1 MSSGVNLPD
10 TSPPKPGDL
19 IRFIGKLKD
28 RGNPDY
34 GIVLS
39 VTSSVYQVDEIEE
52 EVRYLHQNGQV
63 LERAHHFFSGRR
75 YIGMWEF
82 EIVRS
87 LDEKEEQD
95 KGG

>member
-19 IRFIGKLKD
+19 IRFVGKPD
-28 RGNPDY
+28 NRGGPDY

-87 LDEKEEQD
+87 ADEEEEQD

>member
-63 LERAHHFFSGRR
+63 LERAHHIFSGRR

-87 LDEKEEQD
+87 SDGKEEQD

>member
-1 MSSGVNLPD
+1 VSSGVNLPD

-19 IRFIGKLKD
+19 IRFIGKPAN
-28 RGNPDY
+28 RGASDY

-39 VTSSVYQVDEIEE
+39 VTSSVYQIDEIEE

-75 YIGMWEF
+75 YIGMREF

-87 LDEKEEQD
+87 SDGKEEQN

>member
-1 MSSGVNLPD
+1 MSSGVNLPES
-10 TSPPKPGDL
+10 TPPKPGDL
-19 IRFIGKLKD
+19 IRFIGKPDD
-28 RGNPDY
+28 RGGPDY

-39 VTSSVYQVDEIEE
+39 VNTTMYQIDEIEDE
-52 EVRYLHQNGQV
+52 IQYLHQNGRV
-63 LERAHHFFSGRR
+63 LDRSYHFFNGRK

-87 LDEKEEQD
+87 SDEEEQD

>member
-1 MSSGVNLPD
+1 MNLPD

-19 IRFIGKLKD
+19 IRFIGKPD
-28 RGNPDY
+28 NRGGPDY

-39 VTSSVYQVDEIEE
+39 TNVTMYQIDEIEE

-87 LDEKEEQD
+87 ADEEEKD

>member
-1 MSSGVNLPD
+1 VNLQ
-10 TSPPKPGDL
+10 
-19 IRFIGKLKD
+19 I
-28 RGNPDY
+28 
-34 GIVLS
+34 
-39 VTSSVYQVDEIEE
+39 DEIEE

-87 LDEKEEQD
+87 LDEEEEQD

>member
-19 IRFIGKLKD
+19 IRFIGKPD
-28 RGNPDY
+28 NRGGPDY

-39 VTSSVYQVDEIEE
+39 VTSSVYQIDSIEE

-87 LDEKEEQD
+87 ADEEKD

>member
-19 IRFIGKLKD
+19 IRFIGKPD
-28 RGNPDY
+28 NRGGPDY
-34 GIVLS
+34 GIVLA
-39 VTSSVYQVDEIEE
+39 VTSSVYQIDEIEE

-87 LDEKEEQD
+87 LDEEEKD

>member
-19 IRFIGKLKD
+19 IRFVGKPD
-28 RGNPDY
+28 NRGGPDY

-87 LDEKEEQD
+87 ADEEKD